1 MEVIEI
7 IKQCSADGNILRLPQ
22 MELSRDDYLSVKKA
36 IEKNGG
42 KWKGGNTFGFVF
54 TDRAAADVIDSML
67 NGFEDIKKD
76 FQFFT
81 TPYDVAD
88 LMVVKLEIKPYEKI
102 LEPSAG
108 NGALI
113 NAVLRLHSDITID
126 CYELNPLNRKVL
138 EKILNVNVI
147 GDDFIKRIDNEEY
160 DVIIANPPFSKNQD
174 IIHLMKMWNNLRYGG
189 RIACITSTHW
199 MFANDTKSTE
209 FREWIVGKCVF
220 QHEFPNGTFKESGTD
235 IATILLIL
243 EK

>member
-7 IKQCSADGNILRLPQ
+7 IKQCSADGNILRLPK
-22 MELSRDDYLSVKKA
+22 MELSREDYLAVKKA

-42 KWKGGNTFGFVF
+42 KWKGGKTFGFVF
-54 TDRAAADVIDSML
+54 ADRDAADVIDSMV
-67 NGFEDIKKD
+67 NGFGDIKKD
-76 FQFFT
+76 FQFFA
-81 TPYDVAD
+81 TPSDVAD
-88 LMVVKLEIKPYEKI
+88 LMVAKLEIQPYDKI

-138 EKILNVNVI
+138 EKMANVNVL
-147 GDDFIKRIDNEEY
+147 GDDFTKRLDNEEY

-199 MFANDTKSTE
+199 MFSNDAKSVE
-209 FREWIVGKCVF
+209 FREWIIGKCTF
-220 QHEFPNGTFKESGTD
+220 QHEFPKGTFKESGTD

>member
-1 MEVIEI
+1 MEVIEV
-7 IKQCSADGNILRLPQ
+7 IKQCSADGNVLRLPK
-22 MELSRDDYLSVKKA
+22 MELSREDYLAVKKA
-36 IEKNGG
+36 VEKNGG
-42 KWKGGNTFGFVF
+42 KWKGGKTFSFVF
-54 TDRAAADVIDSML
+54 SDRDAADVIDSMV
-67 NGFEDIKKD
+67 NGSADI
-76 FQFFT
+76 FA
-81 TPYDVAD
+81 TPFDVAD
-88 LMVVKLEIKPYEKI
+88 FMVSKLEIQPYEKI

-113 NAVLRLHSDITID
+113 NAVLRLHNDITID

-138 EKILNVNVI
+138 EKMANVNVL
-147 GDDFIKRIDNEEY
+147 GDDFTKRVDNEEY

-174 IIHLMKMWNNLRYGG
+174 IIHLIKMWNNLRYGG

-199 MFANDTKSTE
+199 MFSNDKKSVE
-209 FREWIVGKCVF
+209 FRDWILGKYTF

>member
-1 MEVIEI
+1 MEVIDI
-7 IKQCSADGNILRLPQ
+7 IKQCSADGNILRLPK
-22 MELSRDDYLSVKKA
+22 MELSREDYLAVKKA
-36 IEKNGG
+36 IEKYGG
-42 KWKGGNTFGFVF
+42 KWKGGKTFGFVF
-54 TDRAAADVIDSML
+54 ANRDAADVIDSMV
-67 NGFEDIKKD
+67 NGVADIKKD
-76 FQFFT
+76 FQFFA
-81 TPYDVAD
+81 TPSDVAD
-88 LMVVKLEIKPYEKI
+88 LMVAKLEIQPYEKI

-138 EKILNVNVI
+138 EKMANVNVL
-147 GDDFIKRIDNEEY
+147 GDDFTKRLDNEEY

-199 MFANDTKSTE
+199 MFANDAKNVE
-209 FREWIVGKCVF
+209 FREWILGKCVF
-220 QHEFPNGTFKESGTD
+220 QHKFPNGTFKESGTD
-235 IATILLIL
+235 IATILLIF

>member
-1 MEVIEI
+1 MEVIDI
-7 IKQCSADGNILRLPQ
+7 IKQCSADGNILRLPKI
-22 MELSRDDYLSVKKA
+22 ELSREDYLVVKKA
-36 IEKNGG
+36 IEKYGG
-42 KWKGGNTFGFVF
+42 KWKGGKTFGFVF
-54 TDRAAADVIDSML
+54 ADRDAGDIIDSML
-67 NGFEDIKKD
+67 NGSADIKTD
-76 FQFFT
+76 FQFFA
-81 TPYDVAD
+81 TPSDSAD
-88 LMVVKLEIKPYEKI
+88 LMVAKLEIQPYEKI

-138 EKILNVNVI
+138 EKMANVNVL
-147 GDDFIKRIDNEEY
+147 GDDFTKRLDDEEY

-174 IIHLMKMWNNLRYGG
+174 IIHLMKMWDNLRYGG
-189 RIACITSTHW
+189 RIACITNTHW

-209 FREWIVGKCVF
+209 FRDWILGKYTF

>member
-1 MEVIEI
+1 MEVSEI
-7 IKQCSADGNILRLPQ
+7 IKQCSADGNIIRLPQ
-22 MELSRDDYLSVKKA
+22 IELSREDYLAVKKA

-42 KWKGGNTFGFVF
+42 KWKGGKTFGFVF
-54 TDRAAADVIDSML
+54 ADRDAADVIDSMV
-67 NGFEDIKKD
+67 NGYADIKKD
-76 FQFFT
+76 FQFFA
-81 TPYDVAD
+81 TPSDVAD
-88 LMVVKLEIKPYEKI
+88 LMVAKLEIQPYEKI

-113 NAVLRLHSDITID
+113 NAVHRLHSDITID

-138 EKILNVNVI
+138 EKMVNVNVL
-147 GDDFIKRIDNEEY
+147 GDDFTKRLDNEEY

-199 MFANDTKSTE
+199 MFANDAKSVE
-209 FREWIVGKCVF
+209 FREWIVGKCTF
-220 QHEFPNGTFKESGTD
+220 QHEFPNETFKESGTD

>member
-1 MEVIEI
+1 MEVIDI
-7 IKQCSADGNILRLPQ
+7 IKQCSADGNILRLPKI
-22 MELSRDDYLSVKKA
+22 ELSREDYLVVKKA
-36 IEKNGG
+36 IEKYGG
-42 KWKGGNTFGFVF
+42 KWKGGKTFGFVF
-54 TDRAAADVIDSML
+54 ADRDAADVIDSMV
-67 NGFEDIKKD
+67 NGSADIKKD
-76 FQFFT
+76 FQFFA
-81 TPYDVAD
+81 TPSDVAD
-88 LMVVKLEIKPYEKI
+88 LMVAKLEIQPYEKI

-113 NAVLRLHSDITID
+113 NAVRRLYNDITVD

-138 EKILNVNVI
+138 EKMANVNVL
-147 GDDFIKRIDNEEY
+147 GDDFTKHLDNEEY

-174 IIHLMKMWNNLRYGG
+174 IIHLMKMWDNLRYGG

-199 MFANDTKSTE
+199 MFSNDKKSTE
-209 FREWIVGKCVF
+209 FRDWILGKYTF

>member
-1 MEVIEI
+1 MEVIDI

-22 MELSRDDYLSVKKA
+22 IELNREDYLAVKKA
-36 IEKNGG
+36 IEKYGG
-42 KWKGGNTFGFVF
+42 KWKGGKTFGFVF
-54 TDRAAADVIDSML
+54 TDRDAADVIDSMV
-67 NGFEDIKKD
+67 NGVADIKKD
-76 FQFFT
+76 FQFFA
-81 TPYDVAD
+81 TPSDVAD
-88 LMVVKLEIKPYEKI
+88 LMVAKLEIQPYEKI

-113 NAVLRLHSDITID
+113 NAVLRLHSDIVID

-138 EKILNVNVI
+138 EKMTNVNVL
-147 GDDFIKRIDNEEY
+147 GDDFTKRVDNEEY

-199 MFANDTKSTE
+199 MFANDVKSVE
-209 FREWIVGKCVF
+209 FREWIIGKCTF
-220 QHEFPNGTFKESGTD
+220 QHEFPKGTFKESGTD
-235 IATILLIL
+235 IVTILLIL

>member
-1 MEVIEI
+1 MEVIEV
-7 IKQCSADGNILRLPQ
+7 IKQCSADGNILRLPK
-22 MELSRDDYLSVKKA
+22 MELSREDYLAVKKA

-42 KWKGGNTFGFVF
+42 KWKSGKTFGFVF
-54 TDRAAADVIDSML
+54 ADRDAADVIDSMV
-67 NGFEDIKKD
+67 NGSADNFA
-76 FQFFT
+76 
-81 TPYDVAD
+81 TPSDVAD
-88 LMVVKLEIKPYEKI
+88 LMVAKLEIQPYEKI

-113 NAVLRLHSDITID
+113 NAVRRLYNDITVD

-138 EKILNVNVI
+138 EKMANVNVL
-147 GDDFIKRIDNEEY
+147 GDDFTKRLDDEEY
-160 DVIIANPPFSKNQD
+160 DVIIATPPFSKNQD
-174 IIHLMKMWNNLRYGG
+174 TIHLMKMWDNLRYGG

-209 FREWIVGKCVF
+209 FREWIIGKCTF
-220 QHEFPNGTFKESGTD
+220 QHEFPNGIFKESGTD

>member
-1 MEVIEI
+1 MEVIEV
-7 IKQCSADGNILRLPQ
+7 IKQCSADGNILRLPK
-22 MELSRDDYLSVKKA
+22 MELSREDYLAVKKA

-42 KWKGGNTFGFVF
+42 KWKGGKTFGFVF
-54 TDRAAADVIDSML
+54 ADRDAADVIDSMV
-67 NGFEDIKKD
+67 NGFADIKKD
-76 FQFFT
+76 FQFFA
-81 TPYDVAD
+81 TPSDVAD
-88 LMVVKLEIKPYEKI
+88 LMVAKLEIQPYEKI

-113 NAVLRLHSDITID
+113 NAVHRLHNDITID

-138 EKILNVNVI
+138 EKMTNVNVL
-147 GDDFIKRIDNEEY
+147 GDDFTKRVDKEEY

-199 MFANDTKSTE
+199 MFANDAKSVE
-209 FREWIVGKCVF
+209 FRDWIIGKYTY

>member
-1 MEVIEI
+1 MEVIDI
-7 IKQCSADGNILRLPQ
+7 IKQCSADGNILRLPKI
-22 MELSRDDYLSVKKA
+22 ELSREDYLAVKKA

-42 KWKGGNTFGFVF
+42 KWKGGKTFGFVF
-54 TDRAAADVIDSML
+54 TDRDVTDVIDSML

-81 TPYDVAD
+81 TPSDVAD

-113 NAVLRLHSDITID
+113 NAIIRLHSDITID

-138 EKILNVNVI
+138 EKIPNVNVL

-199 MFANDTKSTE
+199 MFANDAKSVE
-209 FREWIVGKCVF
+209 FRDWILGKYTF